1 MARLASTYS
10 QLRNHAEGRL
20 ARIMRDLGE
29 IAVDA
34 ARLERRTDGEVMLGD
49 LLALNTVRTLTKL
62 NLRKSILEAEADLLR
77 KQVLDL
83 AIRQRRTT
91 EIFQATM
98 DSAREHRETLELDD
112 LRDQFSVTS
121 LPQE

>member
-1 MARLASTYS
+1 M
-10 QLRNHAEGRL
+10 
-20 ARIMRDLGE
+20 ARIMGDLGE

-34 ARLERRTDGEVMLGD
+34 ARLERRTGGEVMLGD

-83 AIRQRRTT
+83 TIRQRRTA
-91 EIFQATM
+91 EIFQAAM
-98 DSAREHRETLELDD
+98 DSAREHLETLELDD